1 MRTAL
6 SKREKSLACPAC
18 GSCRVSS
25 GADGRREARAWPRP
39 RPGRPREGRRR
50 GGAAVAAATRVC
62 LWEFSQ
68 NDARRDSGSK
78 LVRQGLARRLD
89 ARAAFRGIVLAADA
103 PQILSPADAPVIAA
117 QGLAGVNCSWRGLDA
132 VPFAALGRP
141 ELRRRLPF
149 LVAANEVNYGK
160 PLYLNTAE
168 ALAAALRIAGLT
180 RDAELLLAPFAS
192 GAAFFALNADAFEA
206 YAAGAGDGVA
216 AAEAL
221 LADARPRAPRRARRA
236 PAPGEYLAGVDLPP
250 AAGPATTTRKPTRS
264 RPRRR
269 RPTSRDLSCRK

>member
-1 MRTAL
+1 MAGG
-6 SKREKSLACPAC
+6 KR
-18 GSCRVSS
+18 
-25 GADGRREARAWPRP
+25 GR
-39 RPGRPREGRRR
+39 GRGRGR
-50 GGAAVAAATRVC
+50 GGRGRGAAAAAPPPSPLATRVC

-103 PQILSPADAPVIAA
+103 AQILSPADAPVIAA

-192 GAAFFALNADAFEA
+192 GGAFFALNADAFEA
-206 YAAGAGDGVA
+206 YAAAVDGDGVA
-216 AAEAL
+216 AAEARF
-221 LADARPRAPRRARRA
+221 LADCEAARAEARAARAS
-236 PAPGEYLAGVDLPP
+236 APGEYLADVDLPP
-250 AAGPATTTRKPTRS
+250 AAESDDDDEEADAEPPPPPPPDVSGLV
-264 RPRRR
+264 
-269 RPTSRDLSCRK
+269 LS

>member
-1 MRTAL
+1 MVA
-6 SKREKSLACPAC
+6 AAA
-18 GSCRVSS
+18 
-25 GADGRREARAWPRP
+25 GAAAEAPP
-39 RPGRPREGRRR
+39 PRRR
-50 GGAAVAAATRVC
+50 SPPLATRVC

-168 ALAAALRIAGLT
+168 ALAAARRIAGLT
-180 RDAELLLAPFAS
+180 RDAELLPAPS
-192 GAAFFALNADAFEA
+192 
-206 YAAGAGDGVA
+206 
-216 AAEAL
+216 
-221 LADARPRAPRRARRA
+221 RRAR
-236 PAPGEYLAGVDLPP
+236 PS
-250 AAGPATTTRKPTRS
+250 S
-264 RPRRR
+264 R
-269 RPTSRDLSCRK
+269 

>member
-1 MRTAL
+1 MLSSRRTRSLMAGG
-6 SKREKSLACPAC
+6 KR
-18 GSCRVSS
+18 
-25 GADGRREARAWPRP
+25 GR
-39 RPGRPREGRRR
+39 GRGRGR
-50 GGAAVAAATRVC
+50 GGRGRGRTSAAQPSPLATRVC

-103 PQILSPADAPVIAA
+103 ARVLSPADAPAIAA
-117 QGLAGVNCSWRGLDA
+117 RGLAGVNCSWRGLDA
-132 VPFAALGRP
+132 VPFGALGRP

-192 GAAFFALNADAFEA
+192 C
-206 YAAGAGDGVA
+206 
-216 AAEAL
+216 L
-221 LADARPRAPRRARRA
+221 LYTSPSPRDRQ
-236 PAPGEYLAGVDLPP
+236 
-250 AAGPATTTRKPTRS
+250 KS
-264 RPRRR
+264 RMP
-269 RPTSRDLSCRK
+269 SSA

>member
-1 MRTAL
+1 MAGG
-6 SKREKSLACPAC
+6 KR
-18 GSCRVSS
+18 
-25 GADGRREARAWPRP
+25 GR
-39 RPGRPREGRRR
+39 GRGRGRGGRGR
-50 GGAAVAAATRVC
+50 GGAAAAPPSPLATRVC

-103 PQILSPADAPVIAA
+103 AQVLSPADAPLI
-117 QGLAGVNCSWRGLDA
+117 QTRGLAGVNCSWRGLDA

-192 GAAFFALNADAFEA
+192 GGAFFALNADAFEA
-206 YAAGAGDGVA
+206 YAAAVDGDGVA
-216 AAEAL
+216 AAEARF
-221 LADARPRAPRRARRA
+221 LADCEAARAEARAARAA
-236 PAPGEYLAGVDLPP
+236 APGEYLADVDLPP
-250 AAGPATTTRKPTRS
+250 AGGSSDDEVADGDGDLPPAAKESDDDGEEAVAEPPPPPPPDVAGLV
-264 RPRRR
+264 
-269 RPTSRDLSCRK
+269 LS

>member
-1 MRTAL
+1 MAGG
-6 SKREKSLACPAC
+6 KR
-18 GSCRVSS
+18 
-25 GADGRREARAWPRP
+25 GR
-39 RPGRPREGRRR
+39 GRGRGR
-50 GGAAVAAATRVC
+50 GGRGRGAAAAQPSPLATRVC

-103 PQILSPADAPVIAA
+103 AQVLSPADAPVIAA

-168 ALAAALRIAGLT
+168 ELAAALRIAGLT

-192 GAAFFALNADAFEA
+192 GGAFFALNADAFEA
-206 YAAGAGDGVA
+206 YAAAVDGDGVA
-216 AAEAL
+216 AAEARF
-221 LADARPRAPRRARRA
+221 LADCEAARAEARAARAA
-236 PAPGEYLAGVDLPP
+236 PEGGYLADGDLPPAESDDEEADGDLPP
-250 AAGPATTTRKPTRS
+250 AAEESDDEEEEADAEPPPPPPPDVSGLV
-264 RPRRR
+264 
-269 RPTSRDLSCRK
+269 LS

>member
-1 MRTAL
+1 MAGG
-6 SKREKSLACPAC
+6 KR
-18 GSCRVSS
+18 
-25 GADGRREARAWPRP
+25 GR
-39 RPGRPREGRRR
+39 GRGRGRGGRGR
-50 GGAAVAAATRVC
+50 GGAAAAPPSPLATRVC

-103 PQILSPADAPVIAA
+103 AQILSPADAPVIAA

-192 GAAFFALNADAFEA
+192 GRAFFALNADAFEA
-206 YAAGAGDGVA
+206 YAAAVDGDGVA
-216 AAEAL
+216 AAEARF
-221 LADARPRAPRRARRA
+221 LADCEAARAEARAARAA
-236 PAPGEYLAGVDLPP
+236 APGEYLADVDLPP
-250 AAGPATTTRKPTRS
+250 AAESDDEGDDEEADDEEADAEPPPPPPPDVS
-264 RPRRR
+264 GLV
-269 RPTSRDLSCRK
+269 LS